1 MDEINFEFV
10 KIPKKLII
18 NLEESYERNKNKIVQ
33 DIIKI
38 NSVELN
44 NIETNIIDSLEN
56 DGKSKI
62 RD

>member
-18 NLEESYERNKNKIVQ
+18 NLEESYEKNKNKIVQ

-44 NIETNIIDSLEN
+44 NIDRDNIELSEN
-56 DGKSKI
+56 DTKFNT